1 MSLIHQRWLAEQLP
15 AWEREGIVTA
25 EGARTLR
32 KRYAAEPQGGL
43 AQMVVGAVGA
53 LLIGTGL
60 IAVLAYNWD
69 DFPRWV
75 RLVLALGPLAVTQA
89 VSWWVLQKD
98 EAAKPWQREA
108 AALAQTL
115 AVGAAMALVSQI
127 YNLPGK
133 WTDLIFWWCVVS
145 VPLAWV
151 LRSQAVA
158 IAYLIG
164 ITVWTIAQA
173 ADRGFGFAGG
183 VADVR
188 LWYPLL
194 LAGILPLWP
203 GPELRDRP
211 AAGGRLVLAASAL
224 IGLVAVAVYAAAQP
238 LGPSNALPWLALL
251 SAAAVL
257 LFPLDR
263 AGIAEPLACKPQ
275 VLLGG
280 LALVVM
286 ALIATYENPAHD
298 FARSVRP
305 ALGLGWCWL
314 LLAAPLSADDTSG
327 WPVAIA
333 YSLVLLATAIV
344 LIALEFLGRQGAARI
359 GAALI
364 ALLVILRMADA
375 DVSLLVKGLAFIVI
389 GSGFLAFNAF
399 ITRRRRVDA
408 TGGSSA

>member
-25 EGARTLR
+25 EGARRLR
-32 KRYAAEPQGGL
+32 ERYAAEPQGGL

-60 IAVLAYNWD
+60 IAVLASNWD

-75 RLVLALGPLAVTQA
+75 RLVLALGPLAATQA

-108 AALAQTL
+108 AALVQTL

-211 AAGGRLVLAASAL
+211 AAVG
-224 IGLVAVAVYAAAQP
+224 
-238 LGPSNALPWLALL
+238 
-251 SAAAVL
+251 
-257 LFPLDR
+257 
-263 AGIAEPLACKPQ
+263 
-275 VLLGG
+275 
-280 LALVVM
+280 
-286 ALIATYENPAHD
+286 
-298 FARSVRP
+298 
-305 ALGLGWCWL
+305 
-314 LLAAPLSADDTSG
+314 
-327 WPVAIA
+327 
-333 YSLVLLATAIV
+333 
-344 LIALEFLGRQGAARI
+344 
-359 GAALI
+359 
-364 ALLVILRMADA
+364 
-375 DVSLLVKGLAFIVI
+375 
-389 GSGFLAFNAF
+389 
-399 ITRRRRVDA
+399 RRRGNRVVLS
-408 TGGSSA
+408 G